1 MDSIACKRVHSDGQK
16 RKLTTVTTV
25 LSKVTHVVYGAEVTA
40 TESPTLGR
48 HGYVTEDLGIDHAQE
63 KDNDQADDDQGR
75 DANVT
80 QRLVEE
86 VLDVLVKAEQP
97 RQTQRLGRQPQPPS
111 SGKGTHL
118 TTDPHLKYDKAVW
131 RF

>member
-1 MDSIACKRVHSDGQK
+1 MHSHGHK

-25 LSKVTHVVYGAEVTA
+25 SSNVTHVAYGAEVTA
-40 TESPTLGR
+40 TEPLALGR
-48 HGYVTEDLGIDHAQE
+48 HGDVTKDLGVDHAQE
-63 KDNDQADDDQGR
+63 KDYDQTDDDQGR

-97 RQTQRLGRQPQPPS
+97 RQTQRLRQQPAI
-111 SGKGTHL
+111 TIAWQRAR
-118 TTDPHLKYDKAVW
+118 T
-131 RF
+131 